1 MEDTKSLLIMVLHKI
16 FHDRP
21 KTVEDTYQLI
31 YTYNS
36 GKRES
41 AEYEKVS
48 QYTNILIISPQINCN
63 FRP

>member
-1 MEDTKSLLIMVLHKI
+1 MEDTKSLLIMVLYKI

-31 YTYNS
+31 YNYNS

-48 QYTNILIISPQINCN
+48 SFIV
-63 FRP
+63 

>member
-21 KTVEDTYQLI
+21 KTVEETYRLI
-31 YTYNS
+31 YNYNS

-48 QYTNILIISPQINCN
+48 MSI
-63 FRP
+63 

>member
-21 KTVEDTYQLI
+21 KTVEETYQLI
-31 YTYNS
+31 YNYNS

-48 QYTNILIISPQINCN
+48 TIRKIYYNPGVNEKLNL
-63 FRP
+63 